1 MPRRRLPVQVNFNS
15 AGAPAE
21 ASRVAGERAQ
31 VMLDSIGD
39 AVLSTDLAGN
49 VTYMNPVA
57 ERMTGWSAWEA
68 TGRPLP
74 EVMRLIDADSREPA
88 RDGDERRAEG

>member
-1 MPRRRLPVQVNFNS
+1 MRAVVTIDWKADAPQENNLLQANFDS

-57 ERMTGWSAWEA
+57 ERMTGWSTWEA
-68 TGRPLP
+68 TGRPLA
-74 EVMRLIDADSREPA
+74 EVHADH
-88 RDGDERRAEG
+88 RRGQS